1 MLFHSAAM
9 VVRELVGRA
18 IFSVPVVGRVARYTT
33 GASSSDAKLEVE
45 VVLDDDQIEV
55 VEPDSPREKI
65 HRQLLKNRIDRA
77 EAFIDD
83 DEATLTDPEVRGID
97 GVREHRVEE
106 YLHRQAS
113 REMSQPLPQ
122 EPLNSPG
129 FVSYLV
135 TLGAQRLLGRR
146 RSPSVDPFGEGEAPK
161 VLVAKRLLDTD
172 IKMDL
177 FLDSLDNTTKKRLLQ
192 ELAHDLE
199 IHGESPSPTP
209 RVANSPKP
217 GFNQQPSPD
226 IGVDKL
232 KEALIILIKFG
243 VVCWK
248 ILMPLFR
255 YFYRRYMDNTLYLIN
270 QRNTATV
277 FDFVLKVMRIAEQR
291 LGENEDMIDHIYNKG
306 RRLRDFSD
314 RQVEA
319 LYSEISLE
327 ALHFFNLLLIRQLL
341 FEFVLG
347 RVYVPKPSPR
357 PRLADMPK
365 LSFEENL
372 YKFETMNR

>member
-1 MLFHSAAM
+1 M
-9 VVRELVGRA
+9 VVREFVGRA
-18 IFSVPVVGRVARYTT
+18 IFSVPIVGRVARYTT
-33 GASSSDAKLEVE
+33 GASDAKLEVE
-45 VVLDDDQIEV
+45 VVSDDDEIEV

-106 YLHRQAS
+106 FLYRQAS
-113 REMSQPLPQ
+113 REMQKPQ
-122 EPLNSPG
+122 EQLNPG
-129 FVSYLV
+129 FVLYLV

-146 RSPSVDPFGEGEAPK
+146 HSPEPDAYSDGEGAPK

-177 FLDSLDNTTKKRLLQ
+177 FLDSLDATTKKRLLQ

-199 IHGESPSPTP
+199 LHNELPGYTP
-209 RVANSPKP
+209 RTGSSTPRL
-217 GFNQQPSPD
+217 GFRTQPQSGPD

-255 YFYRRYMDNTLYLIN
+255 YFYRRYMDNSLYFFN

-277 FDFVLKVMRIAEQR
+277 FDFVLKVMRIVEQR
-291 LGENEDMIDHIYNKG
+291 LGDNEDMIDQIYNKG
-306 RRLRDFSD
+306 RRLRDITD

-319 LYSEISLE
+319 LYTEISLE
-327 ALHFFNLLLIRQLL
+327 ALNFFNLLLIRQLL
-341 FEFVLG
+341 FDFMLG
-347 RVYVPKPSPR
+347 RVYVLKPSP
-357 PRLADMPK
+357 PSRLPEPLR